1 MTAPEN
7 DISLVVENGGF
18 GLGPHQQK
26 TKDASFAVGQVEDAH
41 SVNATRADG
50 AHVLQHLPSRHIVE
64 LVEQRGPGAK
74 AGSFRCVVFTI
85 LGGIMW
91 EVYVCET

>member
-64 LVEQRGPGAK
+64 LVEQRG
-74 AGSFRCVVFTI
+74 
-85 LGGIMW
+85 LGGQGGVFSLCCVHHLGW
-91 EVYVCET
+91 DYVGGVCV